1 MKIKFLLVFSLAFFS
16 FFASAQVRYY
26 TKNAKINFFSETPL
40 EDIDAS
46 NNSSVSVLDTQSGSL
61 QFSLLVKGFEFKN
74 EEMQEHFNDDYMES
88 DKFPKAEF
96 KGTLINNS
104 SVNYKKSGTYN
115 VQVKGLLT
123 IRGITKEV
131 QSNGTLKVNNDNI
144 KANSTFNIALAD
156 YGIKIPSLVKDKIA
170 KTIKITVDAKLDP
183 LK

>member
-1 MKIKFLLVFSLAFFS
+1 
-16 FFASAQVRYY
+16 
-26 TKNAKINFFSETPL
+26 
-40 EDIDAS
+40 
-46 NNSSVSVLDTQSGSL
+46 
-61 QFSLLVKGFEFKN
+61 
-74 EEMQEHFNDDYMES
+74 MES

-170 KTIKITVDAKLDP
+170 KTIKITVDAKLDA